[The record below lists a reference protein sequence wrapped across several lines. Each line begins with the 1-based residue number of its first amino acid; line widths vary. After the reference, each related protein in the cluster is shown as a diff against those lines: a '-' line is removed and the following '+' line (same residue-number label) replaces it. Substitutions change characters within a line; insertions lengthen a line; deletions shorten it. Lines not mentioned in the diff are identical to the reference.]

1 MLAIVI
7 LGDLV
12 PDGLLGGI
20 VADMKDGDVRF
31 GVSGRRQRGEAS
43 RGKRELAKIHGFP
56 PKGSGLGG
64 VLFVRDADKICP
76 EFGRLSRQTTGNSR
90 KIDAGRLTGRRGI
103 ENNSASRRKD
113 AP

>member
-1 MLAIVI
+1 VKDSD
-7 LGDLV
+7 LGI
-12 PDGLLGGI
+12 GESRGG
-20 VADMKDGDVRF
+20 
-31 GVSGRRQRGEAS
+31 QRGEAS
-43 RGKRELAKIHGFP
+43 RRERELAKIHGFP